1 MASRYT
7 YEQFQQAAQNSGL
20 LGQFSQ
26 ADLNMA
32 QKYPDFGM
40 SILTEKQNFAN
51 ATTDEQRALANQRAE
66 AIRASYGNYTGG
78 KDGSGFTL
86 TPLSPGSFTYEDA
99 PSYTGTY
106 DGNVSDLWNQQLN
119 YGSFTYG
126 DAPTYTNRWDDQ
138 IQSMIQDILNR
149 EDFSW
154 SLDTDPLYP
163 TYKKQYL
170 REGQRAS
177 ADAMAQA
184 SAASGGRPS
193 SYAATA
199 ASQAG
204 DYYATKLSDVAPTLY
219 QQAYDQYLQ
228 DYNMDLSSLS
238 ALNAQ
243 EQLAYQAY
251 LNELAQ
257 FNTDRSFAYGQY
269 LDDYSRLE
277 SQLAAQQ
284 GQDAVD
290 YNRYLDQMA
299 LEEQEREAQRQAQQ
313 QAYENAMSL
322 YQLYGY
328 VTPGMEDVL
337 GIPSGTPTADQ
348 AYNQWYMDM
357 QEREAQRAAA
367 QGSGGGSG
375 SSGGGGGDSK
385 NSGGSGSVYQSMY
398 DAGIRKEGDAY
409 AWLLASGYNTTQA
422 GNLAEYFTQWMDDNE
437 DNSAGG
443 TGTGGKITS
452 EEELGTTARTLY
464 NNMVRRLTSANAASF
479 SNSIDAALNEG
490 RITEDEAD
498 FILTALGF

>member
-1 MASRYT
+1 MAYT
-7 YEQFQQAAQNSGL
+7 YDDFVAQAQKEGM
-20 LGQFSQ
+20 LGQFSSY
-26 ADLNMA
+26 DLDLA
-32 QKYPDFGM
+32 KTYPEFGL
-40 SILTEKQNFAN
+40 SILSLKKDYKN
-51 ATTDEQRALANQRAE
+51 ATTDEGRLLANE
-66 AIRASYGNYTGG
+66 AANELRKSYGNYTAGSS
-78 KDGSGFTL
+78 GSGYYSTGKLPGQIDSTL
-86 TPLSPGSFTYEDA
+86 DQMGSF
-99 PSYTGTY
+99 
-106 DGNVSDLWNQQLN
+106 
-119 YGSFTYG
+119 GSFEYG
-126 DAPTYTNRWDDQ
+126 KEAPTYTNPYAQQQQALLDQ
-138 IQSMIQDILNR
+138 IMNR

-177 ADAMAQA
+177 ADALAQA

-219 QQAYDQYLQ
+219 QQAYDQYVQ

-269 LDDYSRLE
+269 LDEYSRLE

-299 LEEQEREAQRQAQQ
+299 LEEQEREAQRQAKQ

-375 SSGGGGGDSK
+375 SSGGGGGDNK

-398 DAGIRKEGDAY
+398 DAGIRSEGDAY

-422 GNLAEYFTQWMDDNE
+422 GNLAEYFTQWVDDNE

-452 EEELGTTARTLY
+452 EEELGATARTLY
-464 NNMVRRLTSANAASF
+464 NNMVRRFTSANAASF
-479 SNSIDAALNEG
+479 ADSIETALNEG
-490 RITEDEAD
+490 RITDDEAD
-498 FILTALGF
+498 FILKALGY